1 MGLLKEYEDL
11 PVEWKLAPEKHLEE
25 IFRRVDRYI
34 QDAEGYY
41 LGEDLEA
48 VRDAVRNLRNLA
60 QARAELRKELE
71 YLDTRRPLWEVA
83 LDFDLDTQPTPEEVA
98 EWERR
103 QQEDRAKV
111 IAQRKTL
118 RLFFIFACRI
128 YRQVGTRP
136 SGGEVSRLKRLE
148 LTDGM
153 KKALDEVKRPA
164 RTSFDDRG
172 RLPGGTVSAIYSG
185 LASAGFISGPLETF
199 RKHFDLE
206 PFRDGAAFLPPPLEP
221 LTWTGGPALLGYF
234 IWRYWK
240 HLPVPGE
247 NDALRI
253 RNYAVPVLNA
263 FSIPEPQRRSVRRL
277 LSLLNEGRQKTVRG
291 AAAIDRIFDG
301 LQGTGATSAK

>member
-1 MGLLKEYEDL
+1 MGLLKEYENL

-25 IFRRVDRYI
+25 IRSRVDDYI
-34 QDAEGYY
+34 QHVETHYFDEK
-41 LGEDLEA
+41 GEA
-48 VRDAVRNLRNLA
+48 IRDAVRNLRNLA
-60 QARAELRKELE
+60 QARADLREVINE
-71 YLDTRRPLWEVA
+71 LDTRLSPWEA
-83 LDFDLDTQPTPEEVA
+83 FDTLPTPEQAA

-118 RLFFIFACRI
+118 RIFFIFACLI

-172 RLPGGTVSAIYSG
+172 RLPGETVSAIYSG
-185 LASAGFISGPLETF
+185 LASAGLISGPLETF

-240 HLPVPGE
+240 QLPE
-247 NDALRI
+247 KNAL

-277 LSLLNEGRQKTVRG
+277 LSLLNEGKQKTVRG

>member
-25 IFRRVDRYI
+25 IFLRVDEYVRH
-34 QDAEGYY
+34 A
-41 LGEDLEA
+41 DLFFDDHRDT
-48 VRDAVRNLRNLA
+48 VRDAVVNLRDLA
-60 QARAELRKELE
+60 QARAALREDLD
-71 YLDTRRPLWEVA
+71 YLDTRLSPWEA
-83 LDFDLDTQPTPEEVA
+83 FDDTPTPEQAA

-111 IAQRKTL
+111 IAQRKAL
-118 RLFFIFACRI
+118 RLFFLFACRI
-128 YRQVGTRP
+128 YRQLGIRP

-185 LASAGFISGPLETF
+185 LASAGLVSGPLEAF

-206 PFRDGAAFLPPPLEP
+206 PIRDGAAFLAPPLEP

-240 HLPVPGE
+240 QLPE
-247 NDALRI
+247 KYAL

-277 LSLLNEGRQKTVRG
+277 LSLLNEGKQKTVRG
-291 AAAIDRIFDG
+291 GAAIDRIFDG
-301 LQGTGATSAK
+301 LQGTGTTSAK

>member
-25 IFRRVDRYI
+25 IFLRVDDYI
-34 QDAEGYY
+34 QEAEVYLDDAG
-41 LGEDLEA
+41 EA

-60 QARAELRKELE
+60 QARAALREDLA
-71 YLDTRRPLWEVA
+71 YLDTRLSPWEA
-83 LDFDLDTQPTPEEVA
+83 FDAQPTPEQAA

-118 RLFFIFACRI
+118 RLFFIYACRI

-185 LASAGFISGPLETF
+185 LASAGLVSGPLETF

-206 PFRDGAAFLPPPLEP
+206 PFRDGAAFLAPPLEP

-240 HLPVPGE
+240 QLPE
-247 NDALRI
+247 KYAL

-277 LSLLNEGRQKTVRG
+277 LSLLNEGKQKTVRG
-291 AAAIDRIFDG
+291 GAAIDRIFDG

>member
-1 MGLLKEYEDL
+1 MGLLKEYENL
-11 PVEWKLAPEKHLEE
+11 PMEWRLEPEKHLDE
-25 IFRRVDRYI
+25 IFHRLDDYI
-34 QDAEGYY
+34 RHADIFY
-41 LGEDLEA
+41 LDEPGRA
-48 VRDAVRNLRNLA
+48 VRDAVLGLRDLA
-60 QARAELRKELE
+60 QARAALREDLD
-71 YLDTRRPLWEVA
+71 YLDTRLSPWEA
-83 LDFDLDTQPTPEEVA
+83 FDTQPTPEQAA

-111 IAQRKTL
+111 IAQRKAL
-118 RLFFIFACRI
+118 RIFFIFACRI
-128 YRQVGTRP
+128 CRQVGTRP

-185 LASAGFISGPLETF
+185 LASAGLISGPLETF

-206 PFRDGAAFLPPPLEP
+206 PFRDGAGFLQPPLVP
-221 LTWTGGPALLGYF
+221 LAWTGGPALLGYF

-240 HLPVPGE
+240 QLPEKNV
-247 NDALRI
+247 L

-277 LSLLNEGRQKTVRG
+277 LSLLNEGKQKTVRG

>member
-25 IFRRVDRYI
+25 IFLRVGKYI
-34 QDAEGYY
+34 RDTDIFY
-41 LGEDLEA
+41 LDEPGKA
-48 VRDAVRNLRNLA
+48 VRDAVLGLRDLA
-60 QARAELRKELE
+60 QARAALREDLD
-71 YLDTRRPLWEVA
+71 YLDTRLSPWEA
-83 LDFDLDTQPTPEEVA
+83 FDTQPTPEQAA

-111 IAQRKTL
+111 IAQRKAL
-118 RLFFIFACRI
+118 RIFFIFACRI
-128 YRQVGTRP
+128 YRQAGTRP

-185 LASAGFISGPLETF
+185 LASAGLISGPLETF

-206 PFRDGAAFLPPPLEP
+206 PFRDGADFLQPPLEP

-240 HLPVPGE
+240 QLPE
-247 NDALRI
+247 KNAL

-277 LSLLNEGRQKTVRG
+277 LSLLNEGKQKTVRG

>member
-71 YLDTRRPLWEVA
+71 YLDTRAPLWEVA

-185 LASAGFISGPLETF
+185 LASAGLISGPLETF

-206 PFRDGAAFLPPPLEP
+206 PFRDGAAFLAPPLEP

-240 HLPVPGE
+240 QLPE
-247 NDALRI
+247 KYAL

-277 LSLLNEGRQKTVRG
+277 LSLLNEGKQKTVRG
-291 AAAIDRIFDG
+291 GAAIDRIFDG

>member
-25 IFRRVDRYI
+25 IFRRVDDYI
-34 QDAEGYY
+34 QEAEVYLDDAG
-41 LGEDLEA
+41 EA

-60 QARAELRKELE
+60 QARAELREVINE
-71 YLDTRRPLWEVA
+71 LDTRLSPWEA
-83 LDFDLDTQPTPEEVA
+83 FDILPTPEQAA

-185 LASAGFISGPLETF
+185 LASAGLISGPLETF

-206 PFRDGAAFLPPPLEP
+206 PFRNGADFLQPPLEP

-240 HLPVPGE
+240 QLPE
-247 NDALRI
+247 KNAL

-277 LSLLNEGRQKTVRG
+277 LSLLNEGKQKTVRG

>member
-1 MGLLKEYEDL
+1 MGLLKEYENL

-25 IFRRVDRYI
+25 IFLRVDDYI
-34 QDAEGYY
+34 HEAEVY
-41 LGEDLEA
+41 LDDDWEA

-60 QARAELRKELE
+60 QARAALREDLE
-71 YLDTRRPLWEVA
+71 YLDTRLPLWEVA

-118 RLFFIFACRI
+118 RIFFIFACRI

-185 LASAGFISGPLETF
+185 LASAGLISGPLETF

-206 PFRDGAAFLPPPLEP
+206 PLRDGAAFLPPPLEP

-240 HLPVPGE
+240 QLPE
-247 NDALRI
+247 KNAL

-277 LSLLNEGRQKTVRG
+277 LSLLNEGKQKTVRG

>member
-34 QDAEGYY
+34 QGTEGYY

-71 YLDTRRPLWEVA
+71 YLDTRLPLWEVA

-103 QQEDRAKV
+103 KQEDRAKV

-118 RLFFIFACRI
+118 RLFFIYACQI

-185 LASAGFISGPLETF
+185 LASAGLISGPLETF

-206 PFRDGAAFLPPPLEP
+206 PFRGGADFLPPPLEP

-240 HLPVPGE
+240 QLPEKNV
-247 NDALRI
+247 L

-277 LSLLNEGRQKTVRG
+277 LSLLNEGKQKTVRG

>member
-11 PVEWKLAPEKHLEE
+11 PVEWRLEPEKHLDE
-25 IFRRVDRYI
+25 IFHRLDDYIRYADIYFDPVD
-34 QDAEGYY
+34 
-41 LGEDLEA
+41 A
-48 VRDAVRNLRNLA
+48 VRDAVRNLHNIA
-60 QARAELRKELE
+60 QARAALRE
-71 YLDTRRPLWEVA
+71 
-83 LDFDLDTQPTPEEVA
+83 DFDELNARLSPWEDFDTQPTPEQAA

-103 QQEDRAKV
+103 QREDRAKV

-118 RLFFIFACRI
+118 RIFFIFACRI

-148 LTDGM
+148 LTDSM
-153 KKALDEVKRPA
+153 KEALDEVKRPA

-185 LASAGFISGPLETF
+185 LASAGLITGPLETF

-263 FSIPEPQRRSVRRL
+263 FSLPEPQRRSVRRL

>member
-25 IFRRVDRYI
+25 IFRRVDDYI
-34 QDAEGYY
+34 QEADIFY
-41 LGEDLEA
+41 LDEPGRAVREA
-48 VRDAVRNLRNLA
+48 VLDLRDLA
-60 QARAELRKELE
+60 QARAALREDLA
-71 YLDTRRPLWEVA
+71 YLDTRLSPWEA
-83 LDFDLDTQPTPEEVA
+83 FDEQPTPEQAA
-98 EWERR
+98 EWEIR

-185 LASAGFISGPLETF
+185 LASAGLISGPLETF

-206 PFRDGAAFLPPPLEP
+206 PFRDGAAFLTPPLEP

-240 HLPVPGE
+240 QLPE
-247 NDALRI
+247 SYAL

-277 LSLLNEGRQKTVRG
+277 LSLLNEGKQKTVRG

>member
-25 IFRRVDRYI
+25 IFLRVGKYI
-34 QDAEGYY
+34 RDTDIFY
-41 LGEDLEA
+41 LDEPGKA
-48 VRDAVRNLRNLA
+48 VRDAVLGLRDLA
-60 QARAELRKELE
+60 QARAALREDLD
-71 YLDTRRPLWEVA
+71 YLDTRLSPWEA
-83 LDFDLDTQPTPEEVA
+83 FDTQPTPEQAA

-111 IAQRKTL
+111 IAQRKAL
-118 RLFFIFACRI
+118 RIFFIFACRI
-128 YRQVGTRP
+128 CRQVGTRP

-185 LASAGFISGPLETF
+185 LASAGLISGPLETF

-240 HLPVPGE
+240 QLPEKNV
-247 NDALRI
+247 L

-277 LSLLNEGRQKTVRG
+277 LSLLNEGKQKTVRG

>member
-60 QARAELRKELE
+60 QARAALREDLE
-71 YLDTRRPLWEVA
+71 YLDTRLPLWEVA

-172 RLPGGTVSAIYSG
+172 RLPRGTVSAIYSG
-185 LASAGFISGPLETF
+185 PDVDRRARPARLLHLALLEAAPGEERPPELRRPSAQRLLHPGAPAPERAAPALPAQRGKAEDRPRGGSHRPDF
-199 RKHFDLE
+199 RRPPGHRRDLCE
-206 PFRDGAAFLPPPLEP
+206 IVEARPAATPPELPP
-221 LTWTGGPALLGYF
+221 
-234 IWRYWK
+234 
-240 HLPVPGE
+240 V
-247 NDALRI
+247 
-253 RNYAVPVLNA
+253 
-263 FSIPEPQRRSVRRL
+263 SRR
-277 LSLLNEGRQKTVRG
+277 
-291 AAAIDRIFDG
+291 G
-301 LQGTGATSAK
+301 LHPDNKQTQ

>member
-25 IFRRVDRYI
+25 IFRRVDKYI
-34 QDAEGYY
+34 QHVETHYFDEKGKAI
-41 LGEDLEA
+41 
-48 VRDAVRNLRNLA
+48 RDAVVNLRNLA
-60 QARAELRKELE
+60 QARADLREVINE
-71 YLDTRRPLWEVA
+71 LDTRLSPWEA
-83 LDFDLDTQPTPEEVA
+83 FDTLPTPEQAA

-118 RLFFIFACRI
+118 RIFFIFACQI

-185 LASAGFISGPLETF
+185 LASAGLISGPLETF

-277 LSLLNEGRQKTVRG
+277 LSLLNEGKQKTVRG

>member
-25 IFRRVDRYI
+25 IFLRVGDYI
-34 QDAEGYY
+34 RAADIFY
-41 LGEDLEA
+41 LDEPGRAVREA
-48 VRDAVRNLRNLA
+48 VLDLRDLA
-60 QARAELRKELE
+60 QARAALREDLA
-71 YLDTRRPLWEVA
+71 YLDTRLSPWEA
-83 LDFDLDTQPTPEEVA
+83 FDAQPTPEQAA

-111 IAQRKTL
+111 IAQRKAL
-118 RLFFIFACRI
+118 RIFFIFACRI

-172 RLPGGTVSAIYSG
+172 RLPGGTVSALYSG
-185 LASAGFISGPLETF
+185 LASAGLISGPLETF

-206 PFRDGAAFLPPPLEP
+206 PFRDGAAFLTPPLEP

-240 HLPVPGE
+240 QLPE
-247 NDALRI
+247 KYAL

-277 LSLLNEGRQKTVRG
+277 LSLLNEGKQKTVRG

>member
-11 PVEWKLAPEKHLEE
+11 PGEWKLAPEKHLEE
-25 IFRRVDRYI
+25 IFRRVDDYI
-34 QDAEGYY
+34 RHAETRY
-41 LGEDLEA
+41 LGEKVEA

-60 QARAELRKELE
+60 QARADLREVINE
-71 YLDTRRPLWEVA
+71 LDTRLSPWEA
-83 LDFDLDTQPTPEEVA
+83 FDTLPTPEQAA

-118 RLFFIFACRI
+118 RIFFIFACQI

-148 LTDGM
+148 LTDSM

-185 LASAGFISGPLETF
+185 LASAGLISGPLETF

-221 LTWTGGPALLGYF
+221 LMWTGGPALLGYF

-240 HLPVPGE
+240 QLPEKNV
-247 NDALRI
+247 L

-277 LSLLNEGRQKTVRG
+277 LSLLNEGKQKTVRG

-301 LQGTGATSAK
+301 LQDTGATSAK